1 MKILRFIVITFS
13 IWYLPTFIL
22 QVSGETAGSYTSYLM
37 FIMILGYYFL
47 APKVEPNFS
56 LIFLGISYFII
67 SGLGYSGE
75 FDFFAFKFLKFLIF
89 ILGMSELV
97 TRCKPNYLFYFLLIG
112 AISIIIN
119 AVFFAHIYGRYS
131 GFYLNP
137 NLAALVA
144 LIGFCFCFKVSNRAL
159 RMVGFIIFIFAGFLT
174 FSRYFILMW
183 ICLSIISVFINR
195 KNAEVLGIGI
205 GSGIII
211 LAVASFLQLNT
222 ERFTAIENIL
232 GNQVEQGTKV
242 LSQDSRID
250 TWSSFSEDILNN
262 VIFGKGYSSMSGDIG
277 NSVGVHNSILL
288 TIGEAGIIPFF
299 IMIILFS
306 RLFYLG
312 LKTIKEE
319 LFAGLLSLVMCSYIF
334 VSHNFYDNYL
344 LLFFL
349 TWLTWYLSKPAN
361 DAESESEIET
371 K

>member
-22 QVSGETAGSYTSYLM
+22 EVSGETAGSYTSYLM

-47 APKVEPNFS
+47 APKVKPYFT
-56 LIFLGISYFII
+56 LIFLGITYYLI
-67 SGLGYSGE
+67 SGLAYSGD
-75 FDFFAFKFLKFLIF
+75 FDYFIFKFLKFIVF
-89 ILGMSELV
+89 IVGMSELV
-97 TRCKPNYLFYFLLIG
+97 TRCKPNYLFYFLLVG
-112 AISIIIN
+112 ALSIIVN
-119 AVFFAHIYGRYS
+119 AVFFPHMYGRYS

-144 LIGFCFCFKVSNRAL
+144 LIGFCFCYKVSNRIL
-159 RMVGFIIFIFAGFLT
+159 RMIGFIIFIFAGFLT

-183 ICLSIISVFINR
+183 ILLSLISVFIDR
-195 KNAEVLGIGI
+195 KNAEVLGLGI

-211 LAVASFLQLNT
+211 FAVASLLQLNPY
-222 ERFTAIENIL
+222 RFKAIENIL
-232 GNQVEQGTKV
+232 GDQVEQGTRV
-242 LSQDSRID
+242 LSENSRVE
-250 TWSSFSEDILNN
+250 TWSHFFDDILNN
-262 VIFGKGYSSMSGDIG
+262 IIFGNGFSSLSGDTGI
-277 NSVGVHNSILL
+277 SVGVHNSILL

-299 IMIILFS
+299 IMIIMFG

-312 LKTIKEE
+312 LKKMKEE

-349 TWLTWYLSKPAN
+349 IWLSWYLSKPAN
-361 DAESESEIET
+361 DAKPELET
-371 K
+371 I